1 MGELRIEVE
10 YFKDGLPSEN
20 GDYNEYGI
28 HNYKNALYA
37 ADVALDDGVAD
48 EVIFYVFYVGKDD
61 EPALLS
67 YTKNTFDIDTV
78 SEQIDKL
85 LKKAGE

>member
-1 MGELRIEVE
+1 MGERRIGVE

-37 ADVALDDGVAD
+37 ADVALDDDVAD
-48 EVIFYVFYVGKDD
+48 EVTFYVGKDDD

-85 LKKAGE
+85 LKQAGE

>member
-1 MGELRIEVE
+1 MGEIRIEVE

-37 ADVALDDGVAD
+37 ADVALDDDVAD
-48 EVIFYVFYVGKDD
+48 EVTFYVGKDDD

-85 LKKAGE
+85 LKQAGE

>member
-48 EVIFYVFYVGKDD
+48 EVVFYVGKDD

-78 SEQIDKL
+78 SEKINALIKQ
-85 LKKAGE
+85 AGE